1 MYSSDRQQVHQD
13 EEGCV
18 AVTDSLQRRGLYR
31 RYPPRHQSRP
41 QRPLSFP
48 AARAIP
54 GRDFTGRDFPGG
66 ESVESVHTSSARKEA
81 GMPALT
87 YDFHMR
93 QLEDFIEEY
102 KVLQKQVRASERT
115 VPKGRPN
122 SCLHHVT
129 PSLSQSQ
136 NSSSIHFWYPYRS
149 RCRHHLC
156 TAPLPHSVTNDLQ
169 SAINLLAR

>member
-1 MYSSDRQQVHQD
+1 M
-13 EEGCV
+13 
-18 AVTDSLQRRGLYR
+18 AVMDSLQRRSLYR

-48 AARAIP
+48 ARAIP

-66 ESVESVHTSSARKEA
+66 ETVDTSARKEV

-122 SCLHHVT
+122 GTRRPFESV
-129 PSLSQSQ
+129 
-136 NSSSIHFWYPYRS
+136 RS
-149 RCRHHLC
+149 K
-156 TAPLPHSVTNDLQ
+156 
-169 SAINLLAR
+169 